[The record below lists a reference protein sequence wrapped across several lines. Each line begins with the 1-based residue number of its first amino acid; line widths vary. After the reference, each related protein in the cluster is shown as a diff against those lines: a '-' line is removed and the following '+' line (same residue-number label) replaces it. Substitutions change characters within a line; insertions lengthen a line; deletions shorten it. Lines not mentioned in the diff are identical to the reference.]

1 MINSFKQYL
10 VEEEK
15 IVYFTFGRMNP
26 PTIGHGKLIDKLAS
40 MAGRNPYRIFVS
52 QSQDPKKNPLNYSDK
67 IKNIRK
73 MFPKHA
79 RNVMINKDVKSAM
92 DILPALYNQ
101 GFRKVVMVVGSDR
114 INEFEALLNKYNGQ
128 EGRHGFYNFS
138 DIKVASAGERDPD
151 AEGIE
156 GMSASKMRS
165 FASDNDFTSFS
176 QGLPKTVSTKDA
188 RKLFND
194 VRKGMGLKEERTFK
208 NHIQL
213 APISSTRE
221 AFVEGHLFN
230 LGESVIVKKTDEVGT
245 ITVLGS
251 NYVIVESSDGKRTR
265 HWLDA
270 VEKIEEQDNK
280 KSMYKDKPDWG
291 TPEST
296 KKWKKA
302 TPGQDV
308 DEGTDRPNI
317 WDNIRARRAAGKPK
331 LKPGQKGY
339 PKTLD
344 LPENQGTCWP
354 GYVQVGMKKKNGK
367 MVPNCVKE
375 KLAEKIQVRQDPDID
390 ELPGSQPA
398 TFQKGIQSK
407 STKAARHRHF
417 QRMTKRADDDPTA
430 YQDAP
435 GDKEARKKGTR
446 PSQYTLKYKRMFG
459 EQKDPIDAA
468 KLRVQRQKE
477 IAARRH
483 DQIMDRARLLQA
495 KQKNQETE

>member
-1 MINSFKQYL
+1 MISSFSQYL
-10 VEEEK
+10 VEEERV
-15 IVYFTFGRMNP
+15 VYFTFGRMNP
-26 PTIGHGKLIDKLAS
+26 PTIGHGKLLDKLAS
-40 MAGRNPYRIFVS
+40 MAGRNPYKVYVS
-52 QSQDPKKNPLNYSDK
+52 QSQDPKKNPLSYADK
-67 IKNIRK
+67 IKAVRK
-73 MFPKHA
+73 MFPKHG
-79 RNVMINKDVKSAM
+79 RSVMINKSVKSAM
-92 DILPALYNQ
+92 DIMPLLYNQ

-114 INEFEALLNKYNGQ
+114 VNEFSALLNKYNGK

-138 DIKVASAGERDPD
+138 DIKVESAGARDPD
-151 AEGIE
+151 AEGVE
-156 GMSASKMRS
+156 GMSASKMRT
-165 FASDNDFTSFS
+165 FASDNDFASFS

-188 RKLFND
+188 RKMFND
-194 VRKGMGLKEERTFK
+194 VRKGMGLKEEKTFK

-213 APISSTRE
+213 SPISETRE
-221 AFVEGHLFN
+221 SFVNGQLFD
-230 LGESVIVKKTDEVGT
+230 LGEQVIIKESDEVAI

-251 NYVIVESSDGKRTR
+251 NYVIVETADGKRSR
-265 HWLDA
+265 KWLDA

-308 DEGTDRPNI
+308 GEGTDRPNI
-317 WDNIRARRAAGKPK
+317 WDNIRARRAAGLPK

-344 LPENQGTCWP
+344 LPEDQGTCWP

-375 KLAEKIQVRQDPDID
+375 DLAEKIQVRQDPDID

-417 QRMTKRADDDPTA
+417 QKMTKRSDDDPTA

-459 EQKDPIDAA
+459 EQKDPVDAA

-495 KQKNQETE
+495 KQKNQETK

>member
-1 MINSFKQYL
+1 
-10 VEEEK
+10 
-15 IVYFTFGRMNP
+15 MN
-26 PTIGHGKLIDKLAS
+26 
-40 MAGRNPYRIFVS
+40 
-52 QSQDPKKNPLNYSDK
+52 
-67 IKNIRK
+67 
-73 MFPKHA
+73 
-79 RNVMINKDVKSAM
+79 
-92 DILPALYNQ
+92 
-101 GFRKVVMVVGSDR
+101 
-114 INEFEALLNKYNGQ
+114 
-128 EGRHGFYNFS
+128 
-138 DIKVASAGERDPD
+138 
-151 AEGIE
+151 
-156 GMSASKMRS
+156 
-165 FASDNDFTSFS
+165 
-176 QGLPKTVSTKDA
+176 TKDA

-194 VRKGMGLKEERTFK
+194 VRKGMGLKEEKTFK
-208 NHIQL
+208 NHVQL
-213 APISSTRE
+213 NPISSTRE
-221 AFVEGHLFN
+221 SFVKGQLFD
-230 LGESVIVKKTDEVGT
+230 LGESVIIKKTDEVGT
-245 ITVLGS
+245 IVVLGS
-251 NYVIVESSDGKRTR
+251 NYVIVESTEGKRSR
-265 HWLDA
+265 YWLDA
-270 VEKIEEQDNK
+270 VEKIVEQNNK

-344 LPENQGTCWP
+344 LPEDQGTCWP

-375 KLAEKIQVRQDPDID
+375 ELAEKIQVRQDPDID

>member
-10 VEEEK
+10 VEEERV
-15 IVYFTFGRMNP
+15 VYFTFGRMNP

-40 MAGRNPYRIFVS
+40 VAGRNPYRIFVS

-79 RNVMINKDVKSAM
+79 RNVMINKNVKSAM
-92 DILPALYNQ
+92 DILPALYDQ

-114 INEFEALLNKYNGQ
+114 VNEFEALLNKYNGK

-138 DIKVASAGERDPD
+138 DIKVASAGDRDPD
-151 AEGIE
+151 AEGVE

-213 APISSTRE
+213 TPVSSTRE
-221 AFVEGHLFN
+221 AFIEGQLFD
-230 LGESVIVKKTDEVGT
+230 LGESVIIKKTDEVGT

-251 NYVIVESSDGKRTR
+251 NYVIVESADGKRTR

-302 TPGQDV
+302 TPG
-308 DEGTDRPNI
+308 ETSE
-317 WDNIRARRAAGKPK
+317 AR
-331 LKPGQKGY
+331 
-339 PKTLD
+339 
-344 LPENQGTCWP
+344 GTCWP

-367 MVPNCVKE
+367 MVPNCVRE
-375 KLAEKIQVRQDPDID
+375 DLAEKIQVRQDPDID

-398 TFQKGIQSK
+398 TFQKGIKSK

-417 QRMTKRADDDPTA
+417 QKMTKRADDDPTA

-435 GDKEARKKGTR
+435 GDKEARKKGTK

-459 EQKDPIDAA
+459 EQKDPVDAA

-483 DQIMDRARLLQA
+483 DQIMDRARLLKV

>member
-1 MINSFKQYL
+1 MINSFSQYL

-15 IVYFTFGRMNP
+15 VVYFTFGRMNP

-52 QSQDPKKNPLNYSDK
+52 QSQDPKKNPLSYSDK

-79 RNVMINKDVKSAM
+79 RNVMINKSVKSAM

-114 INEFEALLNKYNGQ
+114 VNEFDALLKKYNGK

-138 DIKVASAGERDPD
+138 DIKVASAGARDPD
-151 AEGIE
+151 AEGVE
-156 GMSASKMRS
+156 GMSASKMRA
-165 FASDNDFTSFS
+165 FASDNDFASFS
-176 QGLPKTVSTKDA
+176 QGLPKSVSTKDA
-188 RKLFND
+188 RKMFND

-213 APISSTRE
+213 DSISEVRE
-221 AFVEGHLFN
+221 SFVNGQLFD
-230 LGESVIVKKTDEVGT
+230 LGESVIIKKTDEVGI

-251 NYVIVESSDGKRTR
+251 NYVIVETAEGKRTR

-270 VEKIEEQDNK
+270 VEKIEE
-280 KSMYKDKPDWG
+280 KSMYKNKPDWG

-296 KKWKKA
+296 KKAKKT
-302 TPGQDV
+302 TPG
-308 DEGTDRPNI
+308 ETNE
-317 WDNIRARRAAGKPK
+317 
-331 LKPGQKGY
+331 
-339 PKTLD
+339 
-344 LPENQGTCWP
+344 ENPCWP
-354 GYVQVGMKKKNGK
+354 GYRQVGLKRKNGK

-375 KLAEKIQVRQDPDID
+375 DLAEKIQVRQDPDID
-390 ELPGSQPA
+390 DIPGSQPA

-417 QRMTKRADDDPTA
+417 QKMTKRADDDPSA
-430 YQDAP
+430 YKDAP
-435 GDKEARKKGTR
+435 GDKEARRKGTK

-459 EQKDPIDAA
+459 EAKDPVDIAKDRIKRQRELAA
-468 KLRVQRQKE
+468 K
-477 IAARRH
+477 RH
-483 DQIMDRARLLQA
+483 DRIMDRARLLKA
-495 KQKNQETE
+495 KQKNQETK